1 LLTENIQDAIYEE
14 LGKLIRAAR
23 DKANVKQETLAD
35 YLNLSRVSISNIEAG
50 KQKIQLHT
58 LLDVTKYLSM
68 DIQEI
73 LMQLQPLL
81 IDKISPSQERKIES
95 YLGNPKDPDKEIKD
109 KENIAGFMNFSK
121 SKNS

>member
-1 LLTENIQDAIYEE
+1 
-14 LGKLIRAAR
+14 
-23 DKANVKQETLAD
+23 
-35 YLNLSRVSISNIEAG
+35 
-50 KQKIQLHT
+50 
-58 LLDVTKYLSM
+58 M